1 MLSFK
6 CKEKEITMDI
16 VKADYVN
23 HMVHIIIFPN
33 IDGTLDFEIKFIK
46 GEIFARL
53 PGGVNFEYYR
63 FLGDAFNQVD
73 IPSGNHGDKNLT
85 AFTSFCQS
93 LREATD

>member
-16 VKADYVN
+16 VKADYMN
-23 HMVHIIIFPN
+23 HMVHIIVFPN
-33 IDGTLDFEIKFIK
+33 IDGSLDFEIKFIK

-53 PGGVNFEYYR
+53 PGRVNFEYYR
-63 FLGDAFNQVD
+63 FLDEVLRQVD
-73 IPSGNHGDKNLT
+73 IPSGNHGDKNMT
-85 AFTSFCQS
+85 AFTSFIQT